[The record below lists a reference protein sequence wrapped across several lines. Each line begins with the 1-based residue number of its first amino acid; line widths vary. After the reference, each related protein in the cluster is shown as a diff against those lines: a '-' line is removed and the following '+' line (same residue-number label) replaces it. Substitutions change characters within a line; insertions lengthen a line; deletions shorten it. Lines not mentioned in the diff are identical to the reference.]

1 MSWLT
6 RRKVG
11 VLLALAFVIGLIEF
25 LPAYWFESRINAALP
40 APWRISVS
48 GSVWDGFGVLQSG
61 QTDMA
66 AVPLTWKFNPKALTE
81 LRAAWNIAP
90 DGRGLS
96 GNVSVGAGWRSL
108 EISDASLNIDADM
121 LSQMFPVVA
130 LLAPSGSF
138 RLHTPAASRLTID
151 YGNDFRARGAA
162 EINVDNL
169 GLRPTGPQTL
179 GSYLLKI
186 TARDTVI
193 DYQISQSSG
202 ALKLDGGGR
211 IQIASPRALTYTGY
225 VTPSPSLPENVL
237 SQLNSAGRVEADGRV
252 RIEWKTQW

>member
-6 RRKVG
+6 RRKIS
-11 VLLALAFVIGLIEF
+11 VLLAFAFLIGLIEF

-66 AVPLTWKFNPKALTE
+66 AVPLTWKFKPKALTE

-96 GNVSVGAGWRSL
+96 GNVSVGAGWRSI
-108 EISDASLNIDADM
+108 EISDASLTIDADI
-121 LSQMFPVVA
+121 LSQIFPVIA
-130 LLAPSGSF
+130 LLAPTGNF
-138 RLHTPAASRLTID
+138 RLNTPAGTRLTID
-151 YGNDFRARGAA
+151 YGNDFRAHGAA

-169 GLRPTGPQTL
+169 GLRPAGPQTL

-186 TARDTVI
+186 TARDSVI
-193 DYQISQSSG
+193 DYQIPQSNG
-202 ALKLDGGGR
+202 AMNIDGGGS
-211 IQIASPRALTYTGY
+211 IQIASPRTLTYTGN
-225 VTPSPSLPENVL
+225 VTPSPLLPENVL
-237 SQLNSAGRVEADGRV
+237 SQLKSAGKVEADGRV
-252 RIEWKTQW
+252 RIDWKTQW